1 MSEENHLCDAFR
13 RIQSQADSITSGMP
27 DRISSGKRI
36 ELISSL
42 LASLSLME
50 IGSGFQAFLEEKP

>member
-1 MSEENHLCDAFR
+1 MSEEYHLCDPFWK
-13 RIQSQADSITSGMP
+13 IQSQADSITSGMP

-36 ELISSL
+36 EPISSL
-42 LASLSLME
+42 WASLSLVE